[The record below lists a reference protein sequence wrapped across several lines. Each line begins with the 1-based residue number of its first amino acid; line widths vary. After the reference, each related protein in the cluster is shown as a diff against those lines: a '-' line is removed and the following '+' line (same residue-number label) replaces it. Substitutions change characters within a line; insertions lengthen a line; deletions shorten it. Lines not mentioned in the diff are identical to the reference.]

1 METICAIATAP
12 GGAIG
17 VVRVSGPEA
26 IGKVSALFR
35 SASGRRLTDCPDRQ
49 MMFGRIVDERGET
62 VDEVLAVCFRA
73 PHSYTG
79 EDSVEIS
86 CHGSAYILG
95 KVIDLLIEQG
105 CRAAQ
110 PGEYTKRAFLNGKM
124 DLCQAEAVADIVSAR
139 SRAAHRLAV
148 NQMRGGVSKALNDL
162 RHQLLNVASLLEL
175 EIDFSDHEDVEF
187 ADRSELDRLS
197 AETENSIARLTASFR
212 VGNAI
217 KNGLPVAIV
226 GETNAGKSTLL
237 NLLVGE
243 ERAIVSPVHGT
254 TRDAVEDVVIMDG
267 FSLRLIDTAGIRQTD
282 DEVEAMGIERTYRK
296 IDAAEVVLYVVDA
309 TATDAQAGKLSADI
323 ISRCAD
329 KQLIV
334 VVNKIDLLPGSTWQG
349 TLPQL
354 PADAR
359 VVAISAKQEIG
370 IDRLRSAIIEAAGLS
385 ELSPTEV
392 IITNARHHQALT
404 EALDAIRRVRSGLS
418 AGLSADLLSEDLR
431 LCNQA
436 LGEIVTGG
444 SITTTEVLGSIFGRF
459 CIGK

>member
-1 METICAIATAP
+1 M
-12 GGAIG
+12 
-17 VVRVSGPEA
+17 VRVSGPEA

-49 MMFGRIVDERGET
+49 MTFGRIVDERGET

-95 KVIDLLIEQG
+95 RVIDLLIEQG

-162 RHQLLNVASLLEL
+162 RRQLLDVASLLEL

-197 AETENSIARLTASFR
+197 AETESSIARLTASFR

-217 KNGLPVAIV
+217 KSGLPVAIV

-254 TRDAVEDVVIMDG
+254 TRDAVEDVVTMDG
-267 FSLRLIDTAGIRQTD
+267 FCLRLIDTAGIRQTD
-282 DEVEAMGIERTYRK
+282 DAVEAMGIERTYRK

-309 TATDAQAGKLSADI
+309 TAADAQVGGKLSADI

-359 VVAISAKQEIG
+359 VVTISAKQEIG

-444 SITTTEVLGSIFGRF
+444 SITAPEVLGNIFGRF